1 MASRTDGIE
10 DLLRRDAELARA
22 EVDAVDVDALLQ
34 RVIADLNAERP
45 EHPGL
50 SQQLS
55 PETVGETPAAASVWQ
70 ATVRD
75 GADVVLTDEG
85 PLLQV
90 LSLAVVIGQFWP
102 ALRVCVRRQQ
112 HRSPRPESAA

>member
-1 MASRTDGIE
+1 MRAASLTPALIVE
-10 DLLRRDAELARA
+10 DEAAALWAAAARSAAEPSP
-22 EVDAVDVDALLQ
+22 VM
-34 RVIADLNAERP
+34 
-45 EHPGL
+45 

-55 PETVGETPAAASVWQ
+55 PETAAETSAAAPVWQ

-75 GADVVLTDEG
+75 GADVVLTQQG

-90 LSLAVVIGQFWP
+90 LTLAVVIGQFWP

-112 HRSPRPESAA
+112 HRAPRPGCAA

>member
-1 MASRTDGIE
+1 MTRPAPVLLIE
-10 DLLRRDAELARA
+10 DEAAALWSAALAA
-22 EVDAVDVDALLQ
+22 PA
-34 RVIADLNAERP
+34 
-45 EHPGL
+45 GL

-55 PETVGETPAAASVWQ
+55 AETAGETPAAAAVWQ

-75 GADVVLTDEG
+75 GADVVLTQQG

-112 HRSPRPESAA
+112 HRAPRPECAA

>member
-1 MASRTDGIE
+1 MRPGPVLLVE
-10 DLLRRDAELARA
+10 DEAAAFWYATAGSLT
-22 EVDAVDVDALLQ
+22 
-34 RVIADLNAERP
+34 
-45 EHPGL
+45 GL

-55 PETVGETPAAASVWQ
+55 AETTGKTSPAKAVWQ

-75 GADVVLTDEG
+75 GVDVVLTQEG

-90 LSLAVVIGQFWP
+90 LALAVVIGQFWP

-112 HRSPRPESAA
+112 HRSPRPECAA